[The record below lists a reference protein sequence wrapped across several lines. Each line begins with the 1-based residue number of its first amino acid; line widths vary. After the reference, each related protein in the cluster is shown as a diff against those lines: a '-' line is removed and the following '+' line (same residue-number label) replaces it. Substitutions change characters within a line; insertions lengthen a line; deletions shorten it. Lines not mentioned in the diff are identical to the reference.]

1 MVRRASSL
9 ALASIEPR
17 AAAPAA
23 LKHTQNFSRGRKVAP
38 IIWRHFYS
46 APLMAPLAERSTD
59 TVMRVSVYLFV
70 CLRDL
75 RNQMFTFGACC
86 NTLYVNIIC
95 YRLQF
100 RFCERRRVC
109 LGQIGLDRTESSS
122 GVTSHR
128 QPRQRRGPRGPKR

>member
-1 MVRRASSL
+1 VVRRASSL

-17 AAAPAA
+17 AAAPAG
-23 LKHTQNFSRGRKVAP
+23 LKHTKNFSRGRKVAP

-46 APLMAPLAERSTD
+46 APLAERSRPTG

-86 NTLYVNIIC
+86 NTLYVNIIR

-109 LGQIGLDRTESSS
+109 LGQIGLDRTKSFS